1 MRVTDFKKMLYWYM
15 YMYMLNTTLLKF
27 YQNWAKMK
35 SKDSTVFKFKLLYVI
50 KTSQLG
56 RELSE
61 TLAHGFTVSYQGP
74 WPMALQTT
82 FSDTT
87 YILLCFQ
94 SPSSSS

>member
-1 MRVTDFKKMLYWYM
+1 
-15 YMYMLNTTLLKF
+15 MLNMALLKF
-27 YQNWAKMK
+27 YKNLPKMK
-35 SKDSTVFKFKLLYVI
+35 SNDSTEFKFKLLYVI

-56 RELSE
+56 RKLSE
-61 TLAHGFTVSYQGP
+61 TLAHGLTVSYKGP